1 MTITHYDVALI
12 CTPQRQLLAQW
23 LEVYGRTMGLPKS
36 TQNEA
41 YFGCWLN
48 ETLALCSFCFT
59 ILQQVR
65 WPVNSITYPLCPGTL
80 LSCLIMHHSSLAL
93 SFGMQDHAILKGVLC
108 LYATILQDARRQLEN
123 LLGKVRKVSGIHL
136 EILCSV

>member
-1 MTITHYDVALI
+1 
-12 CTPQRQLLAQW
+12 
-23 LEVYGRTMGLPKS
+23 MGLPKS

-48 ETLALCSFCFT
+48 EMLALCSFCFT

-65 WPVNSITYPLCPGTL
+65 QARQLCYIPR
-80 LSCLIMHHSSLAL
+80 SAPEPCCHVSLIMHHSSLAL

-108 LYATILQDARRQLEN
+108 LYASILQDARRQLEN
-123 LLGKVRKVSGIHL
+123 LLGKVRKVSGIPL
-136 EILCSV
+136 ETLCSV